1 MDRVDDQHTRQY
13 LLTRYRDAALGFWR
27 EDARRTAWFLTIAVF
42 TLALVN
48 LGLGLLMNVWHR
60 VMFDALDNRDG
71 STVLSQSFI
80 FFPLVLASLVMAI
93 ANTYSKMSLQREWRT
108 WLNGHVLDR
117 WLDSGR
123 YYQLNLRRGDHS
135 TPEYRVADDLRLSV
149 DAPVDIVLG
158 IFAAVISAITFI
170 GVLWFIGGDLEV
182 PTGSTTLRIP
192 GFLVIAAFAYAVV
205 ASGAMVRIARGF
217 VVAAEKKNQ
226 AEADYRYALTRLREN
241 GESIAL
247 LGGDAEERAGL
258 GSAFE
263 RVREGWRGMMMQSIR
278 TTIVAHT
285 TNGLAGI
292 IPLLLCAPKYVAG
305 TMTLGEIMQASA
317 AFVTVQHSFN
327 WLVENY
333 PRLADWTTS
342 ACRLASLLVSLD
354 RMDGA
359 DGDTNA
365 GIVRQAGEDGAL
377 RLRDLSVT
385 LDDGTAI
392 VNEADIEIAPGE
404 KVLVV
409 GESGTGKSTLVR
421 AIAGLWPWGTGE
433 VRVNAS
439 GLSLMPQR
447 PYVPL
452 GTLRRAVTYPLS
464 PGAVDDAV
472 VRRSVEDVGLGHLLD
487 KLDEDECWDHVLSG
501 GEKQRLGFARVLI
514 QEPKVIVMDEATAAL
529 DPLSQERLMRLI
541 LERLPA
547 ATVVSV
553 AHRVELEAF
562 HTRKLV
568 LQRRHEGARLV
579 GDESLRKT
587 ARRRSASCPGEEQA
601 RRVPRLRAAPEF
613 ALGVARR
620 TRRQTVR
627 RVEST
632 TTGTMAS
639 SQFVASVARRPA
651 LGAPEESAA

>member
-27 EDARRTAWFLTIAVF
+27 EDARRTAWFLTSAVF

-71 STVLSQSFI
+71 DTVVSQSFI

-117 WLDSGR
+117 WLASGR
-123 YYQLNLRRGDHS
+123 YYQLNLRPGDHS
-135 TPEYRVADDLRLSV
+135 TPEYRVAEDLRLSV

-170 GVLWFIGGDLEV
+170 GVLWFIGGALDV
-182 PTGSTTLRIP
+182 PIGRTTLRIP
-192 GFLVIAAFAYAVV
+192 GFLVIAAFVYAVL

-217 VVAAEKKNQ
+217 VVVAERKNQ

-263 RVREGWRGMMMQSIR
+263 RVRNGWWGMMMQSIR

-285 TNGLAGI
+285 TNGFAGI

-305 TMTLGEIMQASA
+305 TMTLGEMMQASA

-354 RMDGA
+354 RLDGA
-359 DGDTNA
+359 AGDDTNA
-365 GIVRQAGEDGAL
+365 RVVRKPAEDGAL

-421 AIAGLWPWGTGE
+421 AIAGLWPWGRGE
-433 VRVNAS
+433 VRVNAD

-452 GTLRRAVTYPLS
+452 GTLRRAVTYPIS
-464 PGAVDDAV
+464 PEAVDDAV
-472 VRRSVEDVGLGHLLD
+472 VRRSVADVGLGHLLD
-487 KLDEDECWDHVLSG
+487 KLDEDERWDHVLSG
-501 GEKQRLGFARVLI
+501 GEKQRLGFARILI
-514 QEPKVIVMDEATAAL
+514 QQPKVIIMDEATAAL
-529 DPLSQERLMRLI
+529 DPSSQERLMRLI

-547 ATVVSV
+547 ATLVSV

-568 LQRRHEGARLV
+568 LERQGEGARLV

-587 ARRRSASCPGEEQA
+587 LRRRRASCPGEQA
-601 RRVPRLRAAPEF
+601 RQLPRLRPARDF
-613 ALGVARR
+613 AVSPATRA
-620 TRRQTVR
+620 RRQTVR
-627 RVEST
+627 RVEPKT
-632 TTGTMAS
+632 TSAIPS
-639 SQFVASVARRPA
+639 SPFVAGVAARA
-651 LGAPEESAA
+651 LGEPEESAA